1 MVLFLFLYHIFLLLL
16 SFRFLIS
23 VILSV
28 LTQRVSN
35 IGPRNSLNM
44 LLVLLSKDFIRKIVN
59 PGLSEIILGKPKCPS
74 VLGFQDKCCWQ
85 SVAVSIFPTTHT
97 CYLWPVTT
105 QHGVYAQLV
114 TQSRPT
120 PWDSMDYSPQGPP
133 CLWDFSGKNTGESC
147 YFLFQ
152 RIFLIQGSNLHLLHW
167 QPYSLQLNHWEAP
180 SPT

>member
-74 VLGFQDKCCWQ
+74 VLGFQDKCC
-85 SVAVSIFPTTHT
+85 
-97 CYLWPVTT
+97 
-105 QHGVYAQLV
+105 
-114 TQSRPT
+114 
-120 PWDSMDYSPQGPP
+120 
-133 CLWDFSGKNTGESC
+133 
-147 YFLFQ
+147 
-152 RIFLIQGSNLHLLHW
+152 
-167 QPYSLQLNHWEAP
+167 
-180 SPT
+180 

>member
-59 PGLSEIILGKPKCPS
+59 PGLSEIILGKPKMSQCPGLPRQ
-74 VLGFQDKCCWQ
+74 VLLTIC
-85 SVAVSIFPTTHT
+85 S
-97 CYLWPVTT
+97 L
-105 QHGVYAQLV
+105 L
-114 TQSRPT
+114 
-120 PWDSMDYSPQGPP
+120 
-133 CLWDFSGKNTGESC
+133 
-147 YFLFQ
+147 
-152 RIFLIQGSNLHLLHW
+152 NLPHYPHLLPLASHNPAW
-167 QPYSLQLNHWEAP
+167 CICSVSYSVTSNSLRFHGL
-180 SPT
+180 